1 MSPMWGGKFC
11 CLSMLSS
18 SFLTDTFQ
26 FKYNEYKTC
35 VLNCIVSKPRAFNK
49 RPNIPSTNPD
59 QTPKIKEIHPAA

>member
-1 MSPMWGGKFC
+1 MSPLWGGKFC

-35 VLNCIVSKPRAFNK
+35 ALNCIVSKPRAFNK